1 MDASSARSWSRPP
14 IPSRAVLLLQVL
26 VSHDFRLI
34 SQVWTPRFLG
44 CMPSF
49 IRKLLLSVVSLQYH
63 LPCHFQLC
71 ALAYAL
77 Q

>member
-1 MDASSARSWSRPP
+1 MKTSHRKPCC
-14 IPSRAVLLLQVL
+14 VLRQVL

-34 SQVWTPRFLG
+34 SQVWTPLFPG
-44 CMPSF
+44 CMLSF
-49 IRKLLLSVVSLQYH
+49 IRKLLLSVISLQYH
-63 LPCHFQLC
+63 LPCHFQLF